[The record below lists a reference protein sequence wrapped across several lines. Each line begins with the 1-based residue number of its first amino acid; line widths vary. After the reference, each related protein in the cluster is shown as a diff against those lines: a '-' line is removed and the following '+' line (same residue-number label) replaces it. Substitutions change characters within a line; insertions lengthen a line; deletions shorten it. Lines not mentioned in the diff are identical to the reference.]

1 MQPRQKE
8 RFCIRRTL
16 SGCCQRRIF
25 RGDPAQKCSPFLGLF
40 EVIIDTRRGR
50 KQRDRRR
57 VDNLK
62 QIKTKGVSGGGQ
74 SKETGDGEMPRTRRG
89 SQAKSKSWRAGVTLS
104 ELVAS
109 ATDVIPCSSA
119 AFVTATTS
127 S

>member
-1 MQPRQKE
+1 MHPANAEWLLRALDLPRQPSANE
-8 RFCIRRTL
+8 IH
-16 SGCCQRRIF
+16 
-25 RGDPAQKCSPFLGLF
+25 
-40 EVIIDTRRGR
+40 TRRGR

-62 QIKTKGVSGGGQ
+62 QIKTKGMCGGGK
-74 SKETGDGEMPRTRRG
+74 SKKTGDGEMPRAARFPGEKQIARHF
-89 SQAKSKSWRAGVTLS
+89 V

-109 ATDVIPCSSA
+109 ATDVIPRSSA

>member
-1 MQPRQKE
+1 MSEPRQKE
-8 RFCIRRTL
+8 GFCIRRTL

-25 RGDPAQKCSPFLGLF
+25 RGDPAQKRSPFLGIVRN
-40 EVIIDTRRGR
+40 EIHTRRRR

-62 QIKTKGVSGGGQ
+62 QIKTEGMSGSRQ
-74 SKETGDGEMPRTRRG
+74 SKETGDGEMPRTARFPSEKQIVRHF
-89 SQAKSKSWRAGVTLS
+89 V

-109 ATDVIPCSSA
+109 ATDVIPRSSA